1 ASEPFSEGLDFIPN
15 AKDLSKFTDFVNRIV
30 GSYEQ
35 KRARDIILKMYL
47 DEVKTDYDFILIDT
61 PPAIY
66 EFTSNA
72 LLASDYAMIIM
83 QTETDSFLGKV
94 HYYDFVL
101 KMNEAIKQN
110 KKEIGALCSIGIKRM
125 ENSK

>member
-1 ASEPFSEGLDFIPN
+1 
-15 AKDLSKFTDFVNRIV
+15 
-30 GSYEQ
+30 
-35 KRARDIILKMYL
+35 L

-72 LLASDYAMIIM
+72 LLASDYALIIM
-83 QTETDSFLGKV
+83 QTETDSFLGAL

-101 KMNEAIKQN
+101 KMNEAIKQHN
-110 KKEIGALCSIGIKRM
+110 KEIEALPSIGIKRL
-125 ENSK
+125 ENSKRVQIVEEQNCSNKRTYNREGVILNEYTCFRKYR